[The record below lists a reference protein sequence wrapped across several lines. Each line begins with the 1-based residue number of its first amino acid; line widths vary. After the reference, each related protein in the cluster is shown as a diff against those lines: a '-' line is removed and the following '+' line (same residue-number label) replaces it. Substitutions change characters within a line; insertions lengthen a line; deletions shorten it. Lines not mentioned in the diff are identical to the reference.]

1 MSRGAKVSLLGMYY
15 ADQTILDGVQMPEG
29 VDVDAFKTYLLG
41 ETSSQ
46 EILYPEPNVLR
57 EMIAAFYKLNIDRY
71 TRIYETTV
79 YDYNPFENYD
89 ITTEETRTPNLVQTS
104 ENSGTDTSDSFVKA
118 FNDGELTQNGQ
129 AKATLGTKNEVK
141 NTGSEKIE
149 RHEHG
154 DASVRSAS
162 QVVIEMRQERLFS
175 FWKLCVDEFS
185 KEFCLG
191 FYN

>member
-15 ADQTILDGVQMPEG
+15 ADQSILDGVQMPEG
-29 VDVDAFKTYLLG
+29 VDLDSFKTYLLG

-46 EILYPEPNVLR
+46 EILYPEPEILK
-57 EMIAAFYKLNIDRY
+57 EMITAFYKLNIDRY

-89 ITTEETRTPNLVQTS
+89 MTTEETRTPNLLQTS

-118 FNDGELTQNGQ
+118 FNGGELTQNGQ

-141 NTGSEKIE
+141 NTGSETIKRRE
-149 RHEHG
+149 YG

-162 QVVIEMRQERLFS
+162 QVVMEMREERLFN
-175 FWKLCVDEFS
+175 FWKLCADEFS

-191 FYN
+191 VYN

>member
-1 MSRGAKVSLLGMYY
+1 MSRGAKISLLGMYY

-29 VDVDAFKTYLLG
+29 VDLDAFKTYLLG

-46 EILYPEPNVLR
+46 EILYPEPAVLK
-57 EMIAAFYKLNIDRY
+57 EMIAVFYKLNIDRY

-79 YDYNPFENYD
+79 YDYDPFENYN

-141 NTGSEKIE
+141 NTGSETIKRRE
-149 RHEHG
+149 YG

-162 QVVIEMRQERLFS
+162 QVVMEMRQERLFS

-185 KEFCLG
+185 NEFCLG
-191 FYN
+191 VYN